1 MMKKAKS
8 LLALILAMLIAF
20 GGSICAFAAETAET
34 EDNGAVET
42 ADTISLDSSIKG
54 KISDAD
60 DEDYYALTIEDSTGS
75 GLITISLA
83 HDVKTNADPVMS
95 YFVVTATDSDG
106 NVIDY
111 IKSAGTDS
119 KVSFDFSVNT
129 GVYFIKVEMGNVL
142 DETLEYTLS
151 AKINK
156 TALIEKEPNDTTSQA
171 TSLKLS
177 KKGESNLYY
186 GAITDGDVDY
196 YVANFTSP
204 VLATFGIYNTASK
217 TGNYKATLIKVVDG
231 IDGETI
237 QKIVGTIEIKD
248 GEKVKDSPVF
258 GVNGGIYFLKV
269 EGVGASTGGYQV
281 RVFAGSSSSTDEYE
295 YNNEEKYA
303 NLLNEGKFFTGN
315 IFDGNDVDVFK
326 FKAPKKN
333 NGYNV
338 TLADF
343 DGKKEIT
350 NGQWTVEVANENGD
364 VICATTT
371 VLNSEKVTVST
382 DVLTEGT
389 YYITVA
395 SGNVF
400 TGETYK
406 IDLDEKK
413 KSEVED
419 DKDDGITSL
428 EEFFANIKAIDW
440 SGFWK
445 NFEGWFEYINIIGIV
460 KDIVP
465 GIVSFLSDLVF
476 SKV

>member
-1 MMKKAKS
+1 MKKAKS

-20 GGSICAFAAETAET
+20 GGTICAFAAETAET

-42 ADTISLDSSIKG
+42 ADAIGLDSSIKG

-60 DEDYYALTIEDSTGS
+60 DEDYYALTIGDTTGS
-75 GLITISLA
+75 GLVTVSLA

-111 IKSAGTDS
+111 VKSAGTDS

-177 KKGESNLYY
+177 KKGETNLYY

-204 VLATFGIYNTASK
+204 VLASFGIYNTASK

-237 QKIVGTIEIKD
+237 QKIVGSIEIKD

-281 RVFAGSSSSTDEYE
+281 RIFAGSSSSTDEYE

-303 NLLNEGKFFTGN
+303 NLLNKGSFFTGN
-315 IFDGNDVDVFK
+315 IFDTNDVDVFK

-343 DGKKEIT
+343 DGNKEVV
-350 NGQWTVEVANENGD
+350 NGQWTIEIANENGD
-364 VICATTT
+364 VISATTT

-382 DVLTEGT
+382 DVLAEGT

-419 DKDDGITSL
+419 DKDDGITSFD
-428 EEFFANIKAIDW
+428 EFIANIKAIDW

-445 NFEGWFEYINIIGIV
+445 NFEGWFEYINIIGII